1 MIDLTNVKHH
11 PAISEI
17 VDVLCNKTQNTDRG
31 FFQAEVA
38 YFLGKVASCMRAT
51 LITKDR
57 GNIPVN
63 IYAIALGTSGF
74 GKGHSVNIMETEFI
88 AGFKKRFLTDTMPA
102 IATDHLNDMAIAKS
116 IKNGTDTQEEYDKLE
131 AEYMRAGAYPFTFDS
146 GTSPAVKQLRSKLL
160 LASCGAINFQVDEIG
175 SNLIGVTDVMNTFLE
190 LYDQGLVKQKLVKN
204 TVDNIRSEDIDGK
217 TPANFLGFGTPAKL
231 LDGGITE
238 DQFYSFLET
247 GYARRCLFGMGKA
260 SKKAYHSMTPAEI
273 FAKLTNPQNN
283 SIVNKWATIFT
294 DLADRNMF
302 NWEIEV
308 PDPVAIKL
316 VEYRVTCEELAE
328 SFPEHEEIRKA
339 ELSHRY
345 FKALKLAGA
354 FAFIDKNM
362 ELTMEELMQAI
373 KLVEESGIA
382 FQALLQREK
391 PYMKLAKYIASVN
404 TEVTHADLTEA
415 LPFYKPSTRKEL
427 LDLAIAWGYKNNIII
442 KKHYGDGIEFF
453 TGESLEETDINK
465 LILSYNDENIYPQ
478 SYAYN
483 YQPVEVPFDSL
494 DLMIKN
500 STPVQW
506 ANHWFLENHRL
517 EDNVIP
523 KFNMLVLDIDEG
535 IPLITVQ
542 DLFKDYSFITYTT
555 KRHTKENNR
564 FRLIIPINYV
574 LEFSSEEY
582 KEFMENIFKWLPFKT
597 DEASSQR
604 SKKWETYPNGEFFI
618 NHGKLL
624 DVTMFI
630 PKTSRNEQFQQ
641 KYSKIESMT
650 NLERWFAQK
659 ISEGNRNNN
668 MLKYALALVD
678 GGLSYIDVEAQVLAF
693 NKKLSSPLSEN
704 EIRKTILVTVA
715 KRYENTN

>member
-31 FFQAEVA
+31 FFQVEVA

-63 IYAIALGTSGF
+63 IYSIALGTSGF

-88 AGFKKRFLTDTMPA
+88 AGFKKRFLEETMPA
-102 IATDHLNDMAIAKS
+102 IATDHLNDVATTKAIRNS
-116 IKNGTDTQEEYDKLE
+116 TDPQEEYDKLE

-175 SNLIGVTDVMNTFLE
+175 SNLIGVTDVLNTFLE

-247 GYARRCLFGMGKA
+247 GYARRCLFGMGKT

-273 FAKLTNPQNN
+273 FANLTNPQNN
-283 SIVNKWATIFT
+283 SIVSKWATIFN
-294 DLADRNMF
+294 DLADRKMF

-308 PDPVAIKL
+308 PDDVAIKL
-316 VEYRVTCEELAE
+316 VEYRVNCEAIAE
-328 SFPEHEEIRKA
+328 TIPEYEDIRKA

-354 FAFIDKNM
+354 FAFIDKNV
-362 ELTMEELMQAI
+362 ELTMDELLQAI
-373 KLVEESGIA
+373 KLVEESGEA
-382 FQALLQREK
+382 FQSLLQREK
-391 PYMKLAKYIASVN
+391 PYMKLAKYIASVG

-415 LPFYKPSTRKEL
+415 LPFYKPSARKEL
-427 LDLAIAWGYKNNIII
+427 LGLAIAWGYKNNIVI
-442 KKHYGDGIEFF
+442 KNHYNDGIEFF
-453 TGESLEETDINK
+453 TGESLEETDLNK
-465 LILSYNDENIYPQ
+465 MILSYNDENIFPK

-483 YQPVEVPFDSL
+483 YQPVQVPFDAL
-494 DLMIKN
+494 DRMCK
-500 STPVQW
+500 SKVPVQW
-506 ANHWFLENHRL
+506 ANHWFLDKHRT
-517 EDNVIP
+517 EENVIP
-523 KFNMLVLDIDEG
+523 KFNMIVLDIDEG
-535 IPLITVQ
+535 IALNTVE
-542 DLFKDYSFITYTT
+542 DLFKEYSYITYTT

-564 FRLIIPINYV
+564 FRLIIPINYI
-574 LEFSSEEY
+574 LELTSNEY

-604 SKKWETYPNGEFFI
+604 SKKWETNPKGQFHI

-630 PKTSRNEQFQQ
+630 PRTSRNEQFHQT
-641 KYSKIESMT
+641 YSKIESMS

-659 ISEGNRNNN
+659 MAEGNRNNN
-668 MLKYALALVD
+668 MIKYALALVD
-678 GGLSYIDVEAQVLAF
+678 NGLPYLDVEKQVISF
-693 NKKLSSPLSEN
+693 NKKLSNPLSEA

-715 KRYENTN
+715 KKYD